1 MRTYEGK
8 RTHDGAHVT
17 RHEQGHEQEP
27 QQSQA
32 GRPHALPLRLDL
44 WGHSPTGFEWGYGG
58 SGPAQLSLALLADAL
73 GDDEKAVRLHQ
84 PFKWEVV
91 ARLPARENWTL
102 TDQQIQEVAERI
114 EAKRGGGDGSE
125 GRQGNSET
133 TNQ

>member
-1 MRTYEGK
+1 MRTYEGT

-17 RHEQGHEQEP
+17 RHET
-27 QQSQA
+27 QQQQA
-32 GRPHALPLRLDL
+32 PSLPLPLPLRLDL
-44 WGHSPTGFEWGYGG
+44 GGHSPTGFEWGYGG

-102 TDQQIQEVAERI
+102 SEEEVRAIAQRI
-114 EAKRGGGDGSE
+114 EADKFGGSDRGGNGGC
-125 GRQGNSET
+125 ET
-133 TNQ
+133 ANQ

>member
-17 RHEQGHEQEP
+17 RHETEQE
-27 QQSQA
+27 QA
-32 GRPHALPLRLDL
+32 RSLSLPLRLDL

-73 GDDEKAVRLHQ
+73 GDDDKAVRLHQ

-114 EAKRGGGDGSE
+114 EAQRGGSGGSE